1 MDNLIYNN
9 SIITFNDI
17 DYPYEQVEK
26 IDNLCVH
33 VFMGGQIVAF
43 IGEETSING
52 IVMQNSDEIIVTLNN
67 T

>member
-26 IDNLCVH
+26 IDDMCVH
-33 VFMGGQIVAF
+33 VFMGGQIIAL
-43 IGEETSING
+43 IGEETFING
-52 IVMQNSDEIIVTLNN
+52 IVMQNSDEIIGILNN